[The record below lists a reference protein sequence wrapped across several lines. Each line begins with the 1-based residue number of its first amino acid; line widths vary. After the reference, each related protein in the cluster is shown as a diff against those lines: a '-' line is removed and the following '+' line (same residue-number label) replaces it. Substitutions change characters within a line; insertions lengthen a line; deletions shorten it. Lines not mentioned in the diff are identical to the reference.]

1 MSPVAAAAVTVRRIL
16 VRRPWIYWLLAAI
29 ATLATS
35 ATLLGRSD
43 AIDAARD
50 SWGETRTV
58 WVATVDHAPGDPV
71 TADRRDVPMSMVSED
86 AVTVADGVGGRTAR
100 QHIAAGEIVHDI
112 DLVAADGPQA
122 MIPPGWLAV
131 PIDESPA
138 SGARLGDRVH
148 VVSDGFVVSEDGLVV
163 GTHEG
168 TTLVAVPDHAAPS
181 IPAAADAGSLTLL
194 LVP

>member
-16 VRRPWIYWLLAAI
+16 VRRPWIYWSLAAI
-29 ATLATS
+29 ATLGAS

-50 SWGETRTV
+50 SWGQTRTV

-71 TADRRDVPMSMVSED
+71 TADRRDVPTSMVADS
-86 AVTVADGVGGRTAR
+86 AVTAAGGIDGRIAR
-100 QHIAAGEIVHDI
+100 QHLAAGEIVHGV
-112 DLVAADGPQA
+112 DLVATDGPQA

-131 PIDESPA
+131 PVDESPS

-148 VVSDGFVVSEDGLVV
+148 VVSDGFVVSDDGLVV
-163 GTHEG
+163 GTHDG

-181 IPAAADAGSLTLL
+181 IPAAADAGGLTLL

>member
-1 MSPVAAAAVTVRRIL
+1 MSPVATAAVTVRRIL
-16 VRRPWIYWLLAAI
+16 VRRPWIYWLVAAI

-71 TADRRDVPMSMVSED
+71 TADRRDIPLSMVSDD
-86 AVTVADGVGGRTAR
+86 AVTDALDGRTAR
-100 QHIAAGEIVHDI
+100 QHIVAGEIVHGI
-112 DLVAADGPQA
+112 DVVATDGPQA
-122 MIPPGWLAV
+122 MIPAGWLAV

-148 VVSDGFVVSEDGLVV
+148 VVSDGFVVSADGLVV
-163 GTHEG
+163 GTHDG

-181 IPAAADAGSLTLL
+181 IPAAADAGGLTLL